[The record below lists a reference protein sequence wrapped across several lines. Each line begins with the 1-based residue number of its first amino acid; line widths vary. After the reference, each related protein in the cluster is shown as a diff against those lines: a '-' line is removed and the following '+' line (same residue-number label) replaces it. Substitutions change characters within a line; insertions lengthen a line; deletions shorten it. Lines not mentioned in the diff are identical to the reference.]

1 MNRSLNQNHWIF
13 LKIFSL
19 MMVKIRMEEMR
30 KDKRKTHLIL
40 TK

>member
-1 MNRSLNQNHWIF
+1 MNRRLNQNRSIF